1 MDMLC
6 KDSGDWLPASQCNV
20 ESPSAADQS
29 QKKLRS
35 DKESGVFEV
44 IRKTFMAFWENR
56 LDCELWLLMCVSA
69 CFHVTVP
76 ESLVRRRVVFTA
88 TEEELISFIYNVIF
102 PSALIRL
109 ANANTT
115 SSTVRPT
122 GPDTISWCFSSGV
135 TAATVYGC
143 QHTPKSYLCRR
154 GQWGAEQKMLCW
166 QQSMR
171 LCVKIKVGD
180 SKAEVMRA
188 TTGWGMEEEG
198 ERMDWK

>member
-1 MDMLC
+1 
-6 KDSGDWLPASQCNV
+6 
-20 ESPSAADQS
+20 
-29 QKKLRS
+29 
-35 DKESGVFEV
+35 
-44 IRKTFMAFWENR
+44 
-56 LDCELWLLMCVSA
+56 MCVSA

-76 ESLVRRRVVFTA
+76 ESLVRRHVVFTA

-143 QHTPKSYLCRR
+143 QHTPKSYLCCH

-166 QQSMR
+166 QQAIMCKDQSRRFQSRSDESHYRVRYGRGRGAYGLEIRWVIMMEVGKPYR
-171 LCVKIKVGD
+171 LESADGIVWSCRFSVI
-180 SKAEVMRA
+180 
-188 TTGWGMEEEG
+188 
-198 ERMDWK
+198 